1 MLTTTIKTFET
12 MTLSEMIHLKN
23 NYLVQK
29 YKDEISKLMI
39 DKFSK
44 EVVQTLY
51 GAPII
56 DIVEE
61 IEEKANENRSESLFP
76 GQNIIVYPGIK
87 EVRARNEKGYT
98 CDFSEAKISKGSLYI
113 NYRPMLK
120 NINNGDTY
128 VLNKTIKT
136 ETAYYDD
143 LPKNIIEL
151 EEFNDRIINYEYY
164 EDGYIHYD
172 HLFEQIGRLQ
182 FKKLSRRKKYE
193 NRNNK

>member
-1 MLTTTIKTFET
+1 MG
-12 MTLSEMIHLKN
+12 N
-23 NYLVQK
+23 
-29 YKDEISKLMI
+29 
-39 DKFSK
+39 
-44 EVVQTLY
+44 
-51 GAPII
+51 
-56 DIVEE
+56 
-61 IEEKANENRSESLFP
+61 
-76 GQNIIVYPGIK
+76 
-87 EVRARNEKGYT
+87 YT

-143 LPKNIIEL
+143 LPKNITEL

>member
-12 MTLSEMIHLKN
+12 MTLREIIHLKN
-23 NYLVQK
+23 NYLVQR
-29 YKDEISKLMI
+29 YKEEISKLMI

-51 GAPII
+51 GDPLI
-56 DIVEE
+56 DIIEAV
-61 IEEKANENRSESLFP
+61 EEKANENRSESLFP

-87 EVRARNEKGYT
+87 EVRAMKEEGYT

-164 EDGYIHYD
+164 EDEYIHYD
-172 HLFEQIGRLQ
+172 HLFKQIGRLQ

>member
-1 MLTTTIKTFET
+1 MLTTTIKSFEY
-12 MTLSEMIHLKN
+12 MTLKEITDLKN
-23 NYLVQK
+23 KYLVKQ
-29 YKDEISKLMI
+29 YKEEVNKLII
-39 DKFSK
+39 DKTSK
-44 EVVQTLY
+44 EVAQTLY

-61 IEEKANENRSESLFP
+61 IEEKSIENRSESLFP

-87 EVRARNEKGYT
+87 EVKATKDYT

-120 NINNGDTY
+120 NINNGNAY

-136 ETAYYDD
+136 ETSYIYD
-143 LPKNIIEL
+143 LPTNITEL

-164 EDGYIHYD
+164 EDEYIHYD

>member
-12 MTLSEMIHLKN
+12 MTLREIIHLKN
-23 NYLVQK
+23 NYLVQR
-29 YKDEISKLMI
+29 YKEEISKLMI

-51 GAPII
+51 GDPLI
-56 DIVEE
+56 DIIEAV
-61 IEEKANENRSESLFP
+61 EEKANENKSESLFP
-76 GQNIIVYPGIK
+76 GQSIIVYPGIK
-87 EVRARNEKGYT
+87 EVKAMGNYT

>member
-1 MLTTTIKTFET
+1 MIATTIKSFEY
-12 MTLSEMIHLKN
+12 MTLKEITDLKN
-23 NYLVQK
+23 KYLVKQ
-29 YKDEISKLMI
+29 YKEEVNKLII
-39 DKFSK
+39 DKTSK
-44 EVVQTLY
+44 EVAQTLY

-61 IEEKANENRSESLFP
+61 IEEKSIENRSESLFP

-87 EVRARNEKGYT
+87 EVKATEDYT
-98 CDFSEAKISKGSLYI
+98 CDFSGAKISKGSLYI

-136 ETAYYDD
+136 ETSYIYD
-143 LPKNIIEL
+143 LPTNITEL
-151 EEFNDRIINYEYY
+151 EEFNNKILNYKYY
-164 EDGYIHYD
+164 EDEDIQYD
-172 HLFEQIGRLQ
+172 YLFNQRGVLQ

>member
-61 IEEKANENRSESLFP
+61 IEEKSIENRSESLFP

-87 EVRARNEKGYT
+87 EVKATRDYT
-98 CDFSEAKISKGSLYI
+98 CDFSGAKISKGSLYI

-136 ETAYYDD
+136 ETSYIYD
-143 LPKNIIEL
+143 LPTNITEL

-172 HLFEQIGRLQ
+172 HLFNQRGVLQ

>member
-12 MTLSEMIHLKN
+12 MTLREIIHLKN
-23 NYLVQK
+23 NYLVQRYK
-29 YKDEISKLMI
+29 YEISKLMI

-44 EVVQTLY
+44 EVVQNLY
-51 GAPII
+51 GDPLI
-56 DIVEE
+56 DIIEAV
-61 IEEKANENRSESLFP
+61 EEKANENKSESLFP

-87 EVRARNEKGYT
+87 EVRAREEGYT

-143 LPKNIIEL
+143 LPKNITEL

-164 EDGYIHYD
+164 EDEHIHYD
-172 HLFEQIGRLQ
+172 HLFKQIGRLQ
-182 FKKLSRRKKYE
+182 FKKLSRRKKNE

>member
-1 MLTTTIKTFET
+1 MLTTTIKPFEY
-12 MTLSEMIHLKN
+12 MTLREIIHLKN

-51 GAPII
+51 GKPLI
-56 DIVEE
+56 DIIEAV
-61 IEEKANENRSESLFP
+61 EEKANENKSESLFP

-87 EVRARNEKGYT
+87 EAHAREEKGYT
-98 CDFSEAKISKGSLYI
+98 CDFSGAQIKKGSIYI

-143 LPKNIIEL
+143 LPKNITEL

-164 EDGYIHYD
+164 EDGYIHYS
-172 HLFEQIGRLQ
+172 HLFKQIGRLQ

>member
-1 MLTTTIKTFET
+1 MIATTIKPFEY
-12 MTLSEMIHLKN
+12 MTLKEITDLKN
-23 NYLVQK
+23 RYLVKQ
-29 YKDEISKLMI
+29 YKEEVNKLII
-39 DKFSK
+39 DKTSK
-44 EVVQTLY
+44 EVAQTLY

-61 IEEKANENRSESLFP
+61 IEEKSIENRSESLFP

-87 EVRARNEKGYT
+87 EVKATKDYT
-98 CDFSEAKISKGSLYI
+98 CDFSGAKISKGSLYI

-120 NINNGDTY
+120 NINNGNAY

-136 ETAYYDD
+136 ETSYIYD
-143 LPKNIIEL
+143 LPTNITEL
-151 EEFNDRIINYEYY
+151 EEFNNKILNYKYY
-164 EDGYIHYD
+164 EDEDIQYD
-172 HLFEQIGRLQ
+172 YLFNQRGVLQ